1 MDCKTIHDVEVRNRR
16 VLVRVD
22 FNVPLADGRVNDDT
36 RIRAAT
42 PTLEDLLKRSAS
54 VIMCSHLGRPGGE
67 RVPAL
72 SLRPVATALERI
84 LGRRVHFAEDCV
96 GESAR
101 GAAQH
106 MRVGD
111 LLLLE
116 NTRFHAGEKQND
128 PQMALGLAELADVF
142 VNDAFGSAHRSHA
155 STVGVAQHLPAVAG
169 LLLEKELVYLEL
181 VLRSP
186 ARPFVAIL
194 GGAKISDKIGA
205 IESLL
210 NLADSVLIGG
220 GMANTFFCAQG
231 IEIADSLVEEEAT
244 EMARVLL
251 RQAGDKLVLPTEVVI
266 ADSFD
271 ADASFRNVYVDH
283 GVPAGWRILDIGAA
297 TVKEFSTH
305 LRAAQ
310 LVFWNGPMGVFE
322 LPTYARGTNALA
334 RLVAEGKAT
343 SIVGGGDSVASLR
356 QSGVAEKI
364 THISTGGGASLEFLQ
379 GKVLPGVEALDEV
392 H

>member
-1 MDCKTIHDVEVRNRR
+1 MDCKTIHDVEVRNKR

-22 FNVPLADGRVNDDT
+22 FNVPLVDGRVIDDT

-42 PTLEDLLKRSAS
+42 PTLENLLKRSAS
-54 VIMCSHLGRPGGE
+54 VIICSHLGRPGGK
-67 RVPAL
+67 RVPEL
-72 SLRPVATALERI
+72 SLQPVATALEHI
-84 LGRRVHFAEDCV
+84 LGRSVHFAGDCI
-96 GESAR
+96 GGIAR
-101 GAAQH
+101 GAARQI
-106 MRVGD
+106 RVGD

-128 PQMALGLAELADVF
+128 PHIARGLAELADVF

-155 STVGVAQHLPAVAG
+155 STVGVAEHLPAVAG
-169 LLLEKELVYLEL
+169 LLLEKELVYLDL
-181 VLRSP
+181 VLQSP

-194 GGAKISDKIGA
+194 GGSKISDKIGA

-210 NLADSVLIGG
+210 NMADSVLIGG
-220 GMANTFFCAQG
+220 AMANTFFCAKG
-231 IEIADSLVEEEAT
+231 IEIADSLVEWDAT
-244 EMARVLL
+244 ETARALL

-266 ADSFD
+266 ADSFN
-271 ADASFRNVYVDH
+271 ADAAFSSIDVHD
-283 GVPAGWRILDIGAA
+283 GVPAGWHILDIAAA
-297 TVKEFSTH
+297 TVDDFSNH
-305 LRAAQ
+305 LRTAQ

-322 LPTYARGTNALA
+322 LPLFAGGTNAIA
-334 RLVAEGKAT
+334 RIVAEGNAT

-356 QSGVAEKI
+356 QSGVADKI

-379 GKVLPGVEALDEV
+379 GNVLPGVMALDTV